1 MDRRSNR
8 WTEQTVRQQS
18 QNFNLLLVT
27 LVVRVP
33 IRTKLIRTVYRLGSW
48 RAGFSSD
55 RNRLRDPSSGLY
67 RWIVNHQSR
76 LGRVL
81 RITLNSTRISGFRV
95 FFWIHVEFWDFGLT
109 RSGKLHRFF
118 LNTKRKMSQFFNVP
132 FAWVKSVFCFP
143 TSTTESIS
151 QQLFNWIWSMI
162 KLIQT
167 DRSPESADSFLSCRF
182 LYC

>member
-1 MDRRSNR
+1 MDRTDRPTDR
-8 WTEQTVRQQS
+8 KTTT
-18 QNFNLLLVT
+18 FNLLLVT

-67 RWIVNHQSR
+67 RRIVNHQSR

-81 RITLNSTRISGFRV
+81 WIALNSTRISGFRI
-95 FFWIHVEFWDFGLT
+95 FFRIHLEFRDFGLT

-118 LNTKRKMSQFFNVP
+118 LNTKRKN
-132 FAWVKSVFCFP
+132 
-143 TSTTESIS
+143 ESIFQS
-151 QQLFNWIWSMI
+151 SFYLSEISIFLRLGVSTVETNR
-162 KLIQT
+162 
-167 DRSPESADSFLSCRF
+167 DRDQECPSGRD
-182 LYC
+182 